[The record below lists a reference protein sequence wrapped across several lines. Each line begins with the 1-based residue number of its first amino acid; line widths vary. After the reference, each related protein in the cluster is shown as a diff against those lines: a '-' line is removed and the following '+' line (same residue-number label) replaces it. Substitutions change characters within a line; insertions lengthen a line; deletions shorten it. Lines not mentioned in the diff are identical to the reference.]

1 MILKF
6 NDFCDKVIKTNEL
19 DYINE
24 QLTVS
29 MDVNDTADELV
40 EFIEGYNG
48 EKVVVESGEG
58 YSITKF
64 KQNPVVDVFG
74 CKCELDLTMYEL
86 SPEASVDNLKGLFD
100 ARIDYEQNI
109 VDGVIKVNFT
119 LSMAVVM
126 KDGVMIQESRTVL
139 SHELR
144 HAYERATVYNNCPEM
159 DLKKRQ
165 DILKKW
171 SNIYNECT
179 CHMKLYRGSSAIMR
193 WLDGEEFYEI
203 LGAMYHCDTSEV
215 SAFTQEAYEQ
225 CKECKSK
232 QETKLK
238 MKDTDLYKTMD
249 LFENVMHLLESD
261 DVKNAYIENKK
272 RHGFDDFPS
281 IHQLVELI
289 VKRYL
294 KIRTNYGK
302 VLALI
307 CGRFEKNEGL
317 DLMDVRY

>member
-1 MILKF
+1 MILKY
-6 NDFCDKVIKTNEL
+6 NDFCDNVIKTDEF

-24 QLTVS
+24 KLTVS

-48 EKVVVESGEG
+48 EKIVVESGED
-58 YSITKF
+58 YSITRF
-64 KQNPVVDVFG
+64 KQNPFVDVFG
-74 CKCELDLTMYEL
+74 CKCELDLTMCEL
-86 SPEASVDNLKGLFD
+86 SPDASVDNLKGSFD
-100 ARIDYEQNI
+100 ARIDYEQII
-109 VDGVIKVNFT
+109 VDGVVKVNFT
-119 LSMAVVM
+119 LSMAVAM
-126 KDGVMIQESRTVL
+126 KGGVMIQESRTVL

-159 DLKKRQ
+159 DSKKRQ

-179 CHMKLYRGSSAIMR
+179 GHMKLYRGSSAIMR
-193 WLDGEEFYEI
+193 LLDGEEFHVI
-203 LGAMYHCDTSEV
+203 LSAMSHCDTSEV
-215 SAFTQEAYEQ
+215 AAFTQEAYEQ

-232 QETKLK
+232 QETELK
-238 MKDTDLYKTMD
+238 MKDTVLYKTMD
-249 LFENVMHLLESD
+249 VFENVMHLLEND
-261 DVKNAYIENKK
+261 DVKNAYIENEK
-272 RHGFDDFPS
+272 RYGFDDFPS
-281 IHQLVELI
+281 IDQLLKLI

-302 VLALI
+302 VIALI